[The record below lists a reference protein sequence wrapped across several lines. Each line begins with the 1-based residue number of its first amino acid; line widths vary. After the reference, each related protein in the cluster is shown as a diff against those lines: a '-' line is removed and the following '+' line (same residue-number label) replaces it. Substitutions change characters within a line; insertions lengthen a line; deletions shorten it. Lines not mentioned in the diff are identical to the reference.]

1 MAEKKKKKEKKRKGL
16 GLLPKL
22 LLGIFVPILIVLFVL
37 WGLVFYSWD
46 FGGNRLTSIK
56 DVGAGSLMELSMVSM
71 KEAKSSLNKLGEKI
85 IKQKAID
92 VAAQIEIFIKS
103 HPKMKREDLFKDPW
117 LKSIAVQKV
126 GETGYTAVHDDKGI
140 NHFHANPALVETDLH
155 DLAPKLPAFW
165 KILEVS
171 LKGPAFGY
179 YDWKDADGKIRPKYM
194 YLAPVQGTD
203 LIVAATTYIDEF
215 SKPAKAIEGRM
226 KWVEK
231 GYFEAYEI
239 KVQMFY
245 FVILV
250 ALVFLLMVIYFYSR
264 SVIRPIRYLSEVA
277 DRISM
282 GDLDTRIG
290 IKAKGEV
297 GLLAESIERMQTSVK
312 AAIERLQKRKES
324 K

>member
-1 MAEKKKKKEKKRKGL
+1 MAKKKEKKKGRGL
-16 GLLPKL
+16 GLLPRL
-22 LLGIFVPILIVLFVL
+22 LLGIFIPILIVFFIL
-37 WGLVFYSWD
+37 WALVFYSFD
-46 FGGNRLTSIK
+46 FGGNRFTSIK
-56 DVGAGSLMELSMVSM
+56 DIGADSLRELSTVSV
-71 KEAKSSLNKLGEKI
+71 KEAKSSLNRLGEKV

-92 VAAQIEIFIKS
+92 VAAQMEIFIKS
-103 HPKMKREDLFKDPW
+103 HPKMKREDLLKDPW

-140 NHFHANPALVETDLH
+140 NYFHVNPQIVGTDLH
-155 DLAPKLPAFW
+155 DLSGKLPAFW
-165 KILEVS
+165 KILEAS

-179 YDWKDADGKIRPKYM
+179 YDWKDADGKIRQKYM

-215 SKPAKAIEGRM
+215 SKPAKGIEGRM
-226 KWVEK
+226 KFVER
-231 GYFEAYEI
+231 GYSDAYEMRI
-239 KVQMFY
+239 QLFY

-250 ALVFLLMVIYFYSR
+250 ALVFLLMVVYFYSR
-264 SVIRPIRYLSEVA
+264 SVIHPIRYLSEVA

-282 GDLDTRIG
+282 GDLDTPIQ

-297 GLLAESIERMQTSVK
+297 GLLAESVERMQTSVK
-312 AAIERLQKRKES
+312 AALERLQKRKES

>member
-1 MAEKKKKKEKKRKGL
+1 MAEKKEKKRRRGL
-16 GLLPKL
+16 GLLPRL
-22 LLGIFVPILIVLFVL
+22 LIGIFVPILIIFFFLWVLI
-37 WGLVFYSWD
+37 FYSWD
-46 FGGNRLTSIK
+46 FRGNQFTSIK
-56 DVGAGSLMELSMVSM
+56 DIGAQTLKEVSTVSVR
-71 KEAKSSLNKLGEKI
+71 EAKSSLNKLGEKI

-92 VAAQIEIFIKS
+92 VAAQMEIFIKS

-117 LKSIAVQKV
+117 LKSIAIQKV

-140 NHFHANPALVETDLH
+140 NYFHVNPQIVGTDLH
-155 DLAPKLPAFW
+155 DLSGKLPAFW
-165 KILEVS
+165 KILEAS
-171 LKGPAFGY
+171 LKGPAWGY

-215 SKPAKAIEGRM
+215 SKPAKGIEGRM
-226 KWVEK
+226 KFVER
-231 GYFEAYEI
+231 GYFDAYEMRI
-239 KVQMFY
+239 QLFY

-250 ALVFLLMVIYFYSR
+250 ALVFLLMVVYFYSR
-264 SVIRPIRYLSEVA
+264 SVIHPIRYLSEVA

-282 GDLDTRIG
+282 GDLDTPIQ

-297 GLLAESIERMQTSVK
+297 GLLAESVERMQTSVK
-312 AAIERLQKRKES
+312 AALERLQKRKES

>member
-1 MAEKKKKKEKKRKGL
+1 VKEAG
-16 GLLPKL
+16 
-22 LLGIFVPILIVLFVL
+22 
-37 WGLVFYSWD
+37 SSM
-46 FGGNRLTSIK
+46 NRL
-56 DVGAGSLMELSMVSM
+56 
-71 KEAKSSLNKLGEKI
+71 GERI

-92 VAAQIEIFIKS
+92 VATQIEIFIKS

-140 NHFHANPALVETDLH
+140 NHFHVNPQIVETDLH

-165 KILEVS
+165 KILEAS
-171 LKGPAFGY
+171 LKGPASGY

-194 YLAPVQGTD
+194 YLAPIQGTD

-226 KWVEK
+226 QFTEK
-231 GYFEAYEI
+231 GYFDAYEI
-239 KVQMFY
+239 RTQMFY
-245 FVILV
+245 FIILV
-250 ALVFLLMVIYFYSR
+250 ALVFLLMVVYFYSR
-264 SVIRPIRYLSEVA
+264 SVIRPIRYLSDVA

-282 GDLDTRIG
+282 GDLNTPIR
-290 IKAKGEV
+290 IKAGGEV
-297 GLLAESIERMQTSVK
+297 GLLAESVERMQTSVK

-324 K
+324 A

>member
-1 MAEKKKKKEKKRKGL
+1 MKG
-16 GLLPKL
+16 
-22 LLGIFVPILIVLFVL
+22 
-37 WGLVFYSWD
+37 
-46 FGGNRLTSIK
+46 
-56 DVGAGSLMELSMVSM
+56 
-71 KEAKSSLNKLGEKI
+71 
-85 IKQKAID
+85 
-92 VAAQIEIFIKS
+92 
-103 HPKMKREDLFKDPW
+103 
-117 LKSIAVQKV
+117 IAVQKV

-140 NHFHANPALVETDLH
+140 NYFHVNPQLVGTDLH
-155 DLAPKLPAFW
+155 DLAGRLPAFW
-165 KILEVS
+165 KILEAS

-215 SKPAKAIEGRM
+215 SKPARAIEGRM

-231 GYFEAYEI
+231 GYFEAYDI
-239 KVQMFY
+239 KIQMFY

-250 ALVFLLMVIYFYSR
+250 ALVFLLMVVYFYSR

-282 GDLDTRIG
+282 GDLDTPIR

-312 AAIERLQKRKES
+312 AALERLQKRKES

>member
-1 MAEKKKKKEKKRKGL
+1 MAEKKRRKGL

-22 LLGIFVPILIVLFVL
+22 LLGIFVPILIVFFIL
-37 WGLVFYSWD
+37 WALIFYSFD
-46 FGGNRLTSIK
+46 FGGNRVTGLK
-56 DVGAGSLMELSMVSM
+56 DIGAQSLGELSAVSV
-71 KEAKSSLNKLGEKI
+71 KEAKSSLNRLGEKI
-85 IKQKAID
+85 IKEKAID

-103 HPKMKREDLFKDPW
+103 HPKMKREDFFKDPW
-117 LKSIAVQKV
+117 LKGIAVQKV

-140 NHFHANPALVETDLH
+140 NHFHVNPQIVETDLH
-155 DLAPKLPAFW
+155 NLSGKLPAFW
-165 KILEVS
+165 KILEAS
-171 LKGPAFGY
+171 LKGPASGY
-179 YDWKDADGKIRPKYM
+179 YDWKDADGKIRSKYM

-215 SKPAKAIEGRM
+215 SKPARAIEGRM
-226 KWVEK
+226 KIIEK
-231 GYFEAYEI
+231 GYLDAYEM
-239 KVQMFY
+239 KVEIFY
-245 FVILV
+245 FILLV
-250 ALVFLLMVIYFYSR
+250 ALIFMLMVAYFYSR

-282 GDLDTRIG
+282 GDLDTPIQ